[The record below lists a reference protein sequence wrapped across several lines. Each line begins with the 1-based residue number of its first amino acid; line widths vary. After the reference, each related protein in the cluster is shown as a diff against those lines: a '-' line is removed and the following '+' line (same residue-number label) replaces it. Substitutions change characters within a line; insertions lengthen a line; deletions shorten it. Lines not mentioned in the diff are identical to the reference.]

1 MPHEQQHKPDLPRAP
16 ATSQALTHTP
26 EPGEQSDAP
35 RLDPEPDYLAL
46 RNLLDSG
53 GPSIV
58 YQTITHIETGKVLGA
73 EALSRFP
80 AGFSPRQ
87 WFELANAVNLGA
99 ELDTSAA
106 LTALS
111 ALDVATRRRLGW
123 EFVGIN
129 LSPQTLRDSRFNTSM
144 AGQLGRHVA
153 LEFTDQRER
162 PDWPTLR
169 THIDRARDLGAR
181 IAVNALTW
189 DPGTQMQRLIE
200 LAPDIVKLDASYT
213 ATLVGNRNERRQ
225 AEEFLLNCTR
235 SGMFIVGVGVEK
247 PADLD
252 ILREFGVEA
261 AQGYLFGQP
270 RSLDSHSNPTTTT
283 MPA

>member
-1 MPHEQQHKPDLPRAP
+1 MPHDLTHSPDSLAAP
-16 ATSQALTHTP
+16 EALTHP
-26 EPGEQSDAP
+26 RGPGDEYGDRRPDS
-35 RLDPEPDYLAL
+35 EPDYRAL
-46 RNLLDSG
+46 RNLLDAG

-58 YQTITHIETGKVLGA
+58 YQTITHIDTGKVLGA

-87 WFELANAVNLGA
+87 WFELADVVDLGA
-99 ELDTSAA
+99 ELEMSAA
-106 LTALS
+106 IKALTT
-111 ALDVATRRRLGW
+111 LDSATRRQLGW

-129 LSPQTLRDSRFNTSM
+129 LSPHTMRDPRFNGLM
-144 AGQLGRHVA
+144 AGEIGRHVA
-153 LEFTDQRER
+153 LEFTDQRQQ

-169 THIDRARDLGAR
+169 TYIDRARDLGAR
-181 IAVNALTW
+181 IAVNGLTC

-200 LAPDIVKLDASYT
+200 LAPDIVKLDAGYT
-213 ATLVGNRNERRQ
+213 ATLVGNRDDRGQ

-235 SGMFIVGVGVEK
+235 SGMFVVGVGVEK

-252 ILREFGVEA
+252 VLRELGVEA

-270 RSLDSHSNPTTTT
+270 RPIVTYSNH
-283 MPA
+283 